1 MKKVIRIMDA
11 YGQKK
16 DIPIKEYFDIKKG
29 DEIYVEYCILEV
41 ISVVHDIEE
50 ETVYYRCQNKE

>member
-1 MKKVIRIMDA
+1 MDA